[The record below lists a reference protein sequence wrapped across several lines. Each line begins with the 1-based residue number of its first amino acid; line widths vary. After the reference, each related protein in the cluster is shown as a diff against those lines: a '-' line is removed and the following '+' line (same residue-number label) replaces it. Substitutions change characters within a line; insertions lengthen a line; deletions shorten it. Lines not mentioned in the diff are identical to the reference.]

1 MEEYGRV
8 VHAEEFYVH
17 RMLNCRGIRAVNEG
31 NPYDDLIFNWSIED
45 EYFSRPEDFNH
56 DLHNELYVDV
66 E

>member
-31 NPYDDLIFNWSIED
+31 NPYDDLIFN
-45 EYFSRPEDFNH
+45 
-56 DLHNELYVDV
+56 
-66 E
+66 